1 MTEILNVKITSVTIS
16 MRDHGCLTFGVTV
29 EGAGFGC
36 TIGGYAIGH
45 GYLGAEQFDATDA
58 GLVAIM
64 KIMDTVGVERWE
76 DLKGQYA
83 RIKTE
88 GWGSRITCIGNILK
102 NKWFDLKE
110 FFAEKKEGDK

>member
-1 MTEILNVKITSVTIS
+1 
-16 MRDHGCLTFGVTV
+16 
-29 EGAGFGC
+29 
-36 TIGGYAIGH
+36 
-45 GYLGAEQFDATDA
+45 
-58 GLVAIM
+58 M

-76 DLKGQYA
+76 DLEGQYA